1 MKTNKEIIKEYKN
14 FRLFIEN
21 KGQKTVK
28 SEMFILITL
37 DKYVKNKSFKQLT
50 ESELVKYLNQKKYSR
65 TTKDMR
71 IIFIKKFY
79 RWLYDIKEG
88 ESLPDCVRRIKTSV
102 KNTMQY
108 YNDTLYRERIIT
120 EQEYQKLIDFSNKI
134 MHKAMIETLYLFGC
148 RASELLSI
156 NSNDVEY
163 NGTVTKITI
172 RDSKNMPRDAIY
184 SGRAKYL
191 LKWAETYQHFKGQ
204 KDKPLWTNYQKNK
217 HNRYTINGLEKA
229 IKVISKRAGIERRI
243 TPHDFRHTAVSNS
256 RKKGI
261 PMTHIETNFGYN
273 HGSRMMQVYDHNKI
287 KDFEEYLK
295 QRAEET
301 KPTYELLEKQK
312 KTIEEKHEKEINSIK
327 EELNDLKWRILK
339 NSHDKDE
346 SLLYDRHGKSHVIFE
361 GKAINVSTFEGK
373 KKKIPKD
380 FELTREK

>member
-1 MKTNKEIIKEYKN
+1 MKTNQETIEEYKN

-21 KGQKTVK
+21 KGEKTVK

-37 DKYVKNKSFKQLT
+37 DKYVKNKPFKQLA
-50 ESELVKYLNQKKYSR
+50 EDELIKYLNQKKYSK

-71 IIFIKKFY
+71 IIFLKKFY
-79 RWLYDIKEG
+79 KWLYDIKER
-88 ESLPDCVRRIKTSV
+88 EPLPDCVRRIKTSV

-108 YNDTLYRERIIT
+108 YNDAEYRERIIT
-120 EQEYQKLIDFSNKI
+120 EQEYQKLINFSNKI

-172 RDSKNMPRDAIY
+172 RDSKNIPRDAIY
-184 SGRAKYL
+184 LGRAEHL
-191 LKWAETYQHFKGQ
+191 LKWAETYQHFRGQ
-204 KDKPLWTNYQKNK
+204 NNKPLWTNYQKNK

-256 RKKGI
+256 RKEGV
-261 PMTHIETNFGYN
+261 PMTHIETNFGYS
-273 HGSRMMQVYDHNKI
+273 HGSRMMQVYDHNKT

-301 KPTYELLEKQK
+301 PLEYGILEKQK
-312 KTIEEKHEKEINSIK
+312 KTLEELEEKHEKELQEIK
-327 EELNDLKWRILK
+327 EKIKLLENHIIDEQTNPYKETIDLPRETIEKLIKMGIIKLNEND
-339 NSHDKDE
+339 
-346 SLLYDRHGKSHVIFE
+346 
-361 GKAINVSTFEGK
+361 
-373 KKKIPKD
+373 
-380 FELTREK
+380 